1 MREKKQ
7 KNKEE
12 LESLVKLFFPPLAE
26 IQLTAQWRAT
36 AVSWTLDH
44 SQSLSLCPALTSSW
58 IDELPCGW
66 LQWRADEHNNI
77 VFMFALLDRFLSNL
91 TQAAATDSPQSFI
104 HGTPSVEVTHI
115 SLYFKLNVRCKA
127 LPKHVGL
134 STQHVSVRARFPGK
148 PTCTRSYTR
157 ASLHSP

>member
-7 KNKEE
+7 KKQKNMEE

-26 IQLTAQWRAT
+26 IQLSAQWCAA

-44 SQSLSLCPALTSSW
+44 S
-58 IDELPCGW
+58 LPCPYILIDW
-66 LQWRADEHNNI
+66 WITLWMIAVTCWWTHNNI
-77 VFMFALLDRFLSNL
+77 VSMFVLLDRFLSNL
-91 TQAAATDSPQSFI
+91 MQAAATDSPQSFI

-127 LPKHVGL
+127 LQKHVGL